1 MSTIIGLV
9 STFRLPLHRAKRAEK
24 PDTGKRESRPKSEKS
39 TRKGRETGSQGA
51 AMPDL
56 TYETI
61 DKNYEF

>member
-39 TRKGRETGSQGA
+39 TRKGRETRQREA
-51 AMPDL
+51 
-56 TYETI
+56 E
-61 DKNYEF
+61 K